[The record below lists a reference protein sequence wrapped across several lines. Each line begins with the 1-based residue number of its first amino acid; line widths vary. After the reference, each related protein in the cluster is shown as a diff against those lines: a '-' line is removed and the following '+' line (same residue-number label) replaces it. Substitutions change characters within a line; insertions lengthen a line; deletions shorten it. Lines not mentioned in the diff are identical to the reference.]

1 MTTVIVNTTNWDGKN
16 AVPCLV
22 VVEVD
27 NRIVYGT
34 VDAPDAYP
42 IDAAAKTVSIG
53 VVAIPDDFS
62 GATVILERQA
72 DGSLKTTSLSGAA
85 AADITPL
92 AKAAFATLKVS
103 IRLMQIRDTT
113 ADFVAAFDTSVNPQ
127 IQPIV
132 VPPGTD
138 RRIAGY
144 FAALNTLDAVNR
156 AVIGTG
162 KSPVQIAKRTL
173 TLGAE
178 SPVILD
184 LVAAGSGK
192 LGVMDSGGIE
202 PKNDTF
208 VVEVAGPPSR
218 IPMTIAVSW
227 PQDLPADKPAPM
239 FVFYRHA
246 PWQESFPASG
256 KFVRDTIRGYPYSF
270 DYACYGLLENLWF
283 SIPPQLAP
291 YSRGLPYQ
299 IEATGKKVVT
309 VVACPKALPPPPKPA
324 KGTTTTTTSPPA
336 SPVTT
341 QFGRWIE
348 PGYMQDMLIQIQM
361 LYAASK
367 GKQGAAT
374 LGRVAL
380 GAFSSGN
387 YYLGQ
392 LLKNVT
398 HPFVTGTVKEVY
410 LFGPDDHDLMASLA
424 YVIAWQKSV
433 AGGSGMVRLY
443 NSLVMPEQKKLV
455 ASAKTT
461 TPFFADSADTFT
473 TVSAVTERDWMQ
485 AIRSAR
491 PPISP
496 APKASWN
503 GTDSHFATSAF
514 MLTHAMYRSGF

>member
-1 MTTVIVNTTNWDGKN
+1 MTTMIVNTTTWDGKN
-16 AVPCLV
+16 AVQCLV
-22 VVEVD
+22 VVQVD
-27 NRIVYGT
+27 DRVVNGT

-42 IDAAAKTVSIG
+42 IDASAKTVSIG
-53 VVAIPDDFS
+53 VRTIPDNFS

-72 DGSLKTTSLSGAA
+72 DGSLKTTSLGGAA
-85 AADITPL
+85 AADITTL
-92 AKAAFATLKVS
+92 VKAAFVTLKVS
-103 IRLMQIRDTT
+103 IRLMQIRDAT

-127 IQPIV
+127 IQPVV

-138 RRIAGY
+138 PRIAGY
-144 FAALNTLDAVNR
+144 FAALNTMDAVNR
-156 AVIGTG
+156 AVINAG
-162 KSPVQIAKRTL
+162 KSPIQIAAHTL

-184 LVAAGSGK
+184 VVAADSGK
-192 LGVMDSGGIE
+192 LGVMDSGGLQ

-208 VVEVAGPPSR
+208 VVEVAGTSSR
-218 IPMTIAVSW
+218 IPMTITVSW
-227 PQDLPADKPAPM
+227 PQDLPADQPAPM

-246 PWQESFPASG
+246 PWQESFPATG

-283 SIPPQLAP
+283 SMPPHLAP

-299 IEATGKKVVT
+299 IAAADKKVVT
-309 VVACPKALPPPPKPA
+309 VVACPKALPPP
-324 KGTTTTTTSPPA
+324 TTPPTA
-336 SPVTT
+336 GAVTT

-348 PGYMQDMLIQIQM
+348 PGYVQDMLVQIQM
-361 LYAASK
+361 LYGASK

-398 HPFVTGTVKEVY
+398 HPFVAGTVKEVY
-410 LFGPDDHDLMASLA
+410 LFGPDDHDLMASLS

-443 NSLVMPEQKKLV
+443 NSLVMAEQKQLL

-461 TPFFADSADTFT
+461 TPFFVDSADTFT
-473 TVSAVTERDWMQ
+473 TVSAVTEHDWVR
-485 AIRSAR
+485 AIQSAK
-491 PPISP
+491 PPLSP
-496 APKASWN
+496 ALTGSWN